1 MAPQAKEKKLKPV
14 LIIPGIMSS
23 GMAIKKSPYKS
34 WEGKRIWLNIAQMGF
49 QSLHVGGALRKNE
62 KIRASHPEKSTKESD
77 AQHLQY
83 MQEMECKSRWVRHMR
98 LKDDMISEKDGIEV
112 RPIPGCAGVD
122 YLAPGALTESQS
134 YVFGPVLKLLK
145 SHGYVE
151 GINLDAAPYDW
162 RLPPRILQE
171 RDNYFTE
178 TMDKITHLYRQ
189 SNNSPVIILCHSM
202 GCKTGHYL
210 FNFVRQHLGESK
222 GQKWIDKYIEMYV
235 PVGAPHIGSPKSV
248 RVVMDGDTMGLDAFL
263 DHDEGVVLG
272 RSLGSAPWLF
282 PLDRTKSTP
291 ISPVIPPSILRH
303 QSSIIL
309 TIPTQTI
316 PMKSFVYRRESKPLK
331 VRLAIHLAKD
341 FVVRTEFY
349 PLSRGKSPMLT
360 INEEVWA
367 LAVPPTLDE
376 TLKFYPSIIV
386 DLEELGAG
394 KPRKQRR
401 GVCNQCDI
409 LWPCRFAFCLVKW
422 TLCFPCAVLLK
433 IFRLFARGAKKGADL
448 AAAAVGETR
457 TIGKSKPVKSWA
469 NALRESENTVSNDGG
484 ESGGIDKE
492 VRFSILPTD
501 REGQGFFFEI
511 PESQECVLHVKW
523 KPYMSSMEKKPFD
536 AVRYKST
543 NVYQYYPC
551 QTGDLLASEGLNN
564 ATKLLRNTY
573 AADPVDPRGLSSWNP
588 PPVQKVTAIYG
599 INVPTEVSGV
609 YQQNKCVKLS
619 CLTKKDMCVK
629 QLHVLDKSATL
640 KGLDGYSNEGG
651 IIRETKNTT
660 QPIIGSDGNFKTAKI
675 SGDGT
680 VPYWSLSHVKT
691 WQGKG
696 VKKCEV
702 TVHEIDGVEHRA
714 VLNEA
719 KFHKILLDVI
729 GCS

>member
-1 MAPQAKEKKLKPV
+1 MAPQVKEKKLKPV

-34 WEGKRIWLNIAQMGF
+34 WEGKRIWLNITQMGF

-62 KIRASHPEKSTKESD
+62 KFRASHPEKSTKESD

-122 YLAPGALTESQS
+122 YLAPGALTESMS

-162 RLPPRILQE
+162 RLPPSILQE

-210 FNFVRQHLGESK
+210 LNFVRQHLGESK
-222 GQKWIDKYIEMYV
+222 GQQWIDKYIEMYV

-248 RVVMDGDTMGLDAFL
+248 RVVMDGETMGLDAFL
-263 DHDEGVVLG
+263 DHDEGLMLG

-282 PLDRTKSTP
+282 PLDSTKSTP
-291 ISPVIPPSILRH
+291 ISPVIPPFILRH
-303 QSSIIL
+303 ESSIIL
-309 TIPTQTI
+309 TIPSQTI
-316 PMKSFVYRRESKPLK
+316 PMKSFVYRRESTPLK

-341 FVVRTEFY
+341 FVIRTEFY

-401 GVCNQCDI
+401 GVYHCDI

-448 AAAAVGETR
+448 TAAAVGGTR

-469 NALRESENTVSNDGG
+469 KALSESENTVSNDGG
-484 ESGGIDKE
+484 ESGDIDKE

-501 REGQGFFFEI
+501 RAGQGFFFEI

-523 KPYMSSMEKKPFD
+523 KPSTSSIEKKPFD

-551 QTGDLLASEGLNN
+551 QTVGLLASEGLNN
-564 ATKLLRNTY
+564 TTKLLRNTY

-599 INVPTEVSGV
+599 INVPTEVSGI
-609 YQQNKCVKLS
+609 YQRNKCVKLS
-619 CLTKKDMCVK
+619 CMTKKDMCVK

-651 IIRETKNTT
+651 IIRETKRTT